1 MATFAQSGKVSPR
14 PLASYWEFLKEEFI
28 PYPGRA
34 ASVGRMVTAATLA
47 MLVTMTF
54 RLPYG
59 AYCAIYALAISRE
72 STQITLKT
80 AVTRI
85 ASYSLGAIYVLIGA
99 TFFVDD
105 PLLRLLWVIGTMFL
119 TFYAMSAMSTF
130 VSAVDIGYL
139 IVLTVPLW
147 DAHLSGEQRLEA
159 TLWAV
164 FALTISCAIA
174 VIVELVFEA
183 TRPGNDLLRSI
194 ADRLSSVEATLV
206 CYGAGAAVDQA
217 TADKVARL
225 AMLGTSR
232 LRCALRTSN
241 YSRDYMEQMG
251 AVVALVGRLV
261 DIAASLTHIGIQTR
275 GDNRPRIR
283 ALATSIGSIRA
294 DLLSG
299 KAPGA
304 IDLNDAS
311 EPAGGGVPL
320 LREMEETVLLIPVAF
335 SSDGSISELG
345 FSPSDEKRLSTFLA
359 PDAFSNLD
367 HLKFGLKGGLAAS
380 LCYIIYNALAWPGI
394 STAVTTC
401 LLTALSTVGFSR
413 QKQILRF
420 AGAIVGGF
428 LFGMGAQIIIL
439 PHLDSIAGFTVLFVA
454 VSAVGAWFA
463 TSSPRLAY
471 FGVQIIV
478 AFYLINLQEFKEQ
491 VSLSIARDRVIG
503 ILLGL
508 LAMWLVFDQLW
519 GVLASVEIKKV
530 FVSNLRWLAEFE
542 RQPQSEERKSAIER
556 SYFLRETINTN
567 FDKVRSL
574 ADGVLFEFGP
584 TRQQDLALR
593 KQVRQ
598 WQPQLRMLFL
608 TRITLFKYRLQLTG
622 FELPEALRAAQL
634 EFDSRLA
641 AVLDRM
647 ADRMEGQTP
656 AEDHD
661 FNDAFERLEKTVG
674 DCRPE
679 GAQRSR
685 AIELQP
691 FLDLS
696 RTAKSLVMSLDN
708 EILPAEIETQCES
721 AVKGF
726 ADSREHRHQPGPYPR
741 F

>member
-1 MATFAQSGKVSPR
+1 MATLAQSGQVSPK
-14 PLASYWEFLKEEFI
+14 PLTSYWEFLKEELV
-28 PYPGRA
+28 PYPGRTA
-34 ASVGRMVTAATLA
+34 LVGRMVMAATLA
-47 MLVTMTF
+47 MLITMTF

-147 DAHLSGEQRLEA
+147 DEHISGEQRLEA

-174 VIVELVFEA
+174 VVVELFFEA

-194 ADRLSSVEATLV
+194 ADRLTSVEATLV
-206 CYGAGAAVDQA
+206 CYGTGGTVDQA
-217 TADKVARL
+217 TANKVARL

-232 LRCALRTSN
+232 LRRTLCTSN
-241 YSRDYMEQMG
+241 YPRDYMEQMG

-261 DIAASLTHIGIQTR
+261 DIAASLSHLGIQVS
-275 GDNRPRIR
+275 GDDRQRIR

-304 IDLNDAS
+304 IELNDAS
-311 EPAGGGVPL
+311 EPSSSGIPL
-320 LREMEETVLLIPVAF
+320 LLEMEKTVLLIPAVF

-345 FSPSDEKRLSTFLA
+345 FLPSDDNRLSTFLA
-359 PDAFSNLD
+359 PDAFSNVD

-380 LCYIIYNALAWPGI
+380 LCYIIYNAIAWPGI

-413 QKQILRF
+413 QKQLLRF
-420 AGAIVGGF
+420 TGAIVGGF
-428 LFGMGAQIIIL
+428 LFGMGAQIVIL
-439 PHLDSIAGFTVLFVA
+439 PHLDSIGEFTVLFVA

-491 VSLSIARDRVIG
+491 ISLSIARDRVIG

-519 GVLASVEIKKV
+519 GALASVEMKKV
-530 FVSNLRWLAEFE
+530 FVANLRWLAEFE
-542 RQPQSEERKSAIER
+542 RQPLSEERKSAIER

-584 TRQQDLALR
+584 SRQQDLVLRSQLR
-593 KQVRQ
+593 K

-622 FELPEALRAAQL
+622 FELPAAVRASQL

-641 AVLDRM
+641 VVLDRM

-661 FNDAFERLEKTVG
+661 FKDAFDRLEKAVRN
-674 DCRPE
+674 CCSE
-679 GAQRSR
+679 GPQRSR
-685 AIELQP
+685 AIELQT
-691 FLDLS
+691 FLALS
-696 RTAKSLVMSLDN
+696 RTTKSLIMSLDN
-708 EILPAEIETQCES
+708 EILPPKIETQGES
-721 AVKGF
+721 VVKGF
-726 ADSREHRHQPGPYPR
+726 AKSREHRHQPAS
-741 F
+741 

>member
-1 MATFAQSGKVSPR
+1 MATFAQTIRQSPEQ
-14 PLASYWEFLKEEFI
+14 LTSYWEFLKEELI

-34 ASVGRMVTAATLA
+34 ALVGRMVMAATLA
-47 MLVTMTF
+47 MLITMTF

-59 AYCAIYALAISRE
+59 AYCAVYAVAISRE
-72 STQITLKT
+72 STHITLKT
-80 AVTRI
+80 AVTRVV
-85 ASYSLGAIYVLIGA
+85 SYSLGAVYVLIGT

-130 VSAVDIGYL
+130 VSALDIGYL
-139 IVLTVPLW
+139 IVMTVPLW
-147 DAHLSGEQRLEA
+147 DEHISGEQRLEA

-164 FALTISCAIA
+164 FALTISCVLA
-174 VIVELVFEA
+174 VVVELAFEA

-194 ADRLSSVEATLV
+194 ADRLTSVEAALA
-206 CYGAGAAVDQA
+206 CYGTGGAVDQA

-232 LRCALRTSN
+232 LRRTVLTSN
-241 YSRDYMEQMG
+241 YPRDYMEQMG

-261 DIAASLTHIGIQTR
+261 DIAASLTHIGVQVG
-275 GDNRPRIR
+275 GDDRQRIR

-294 DLLSG
+294 ELLSG

-304 IDLNDAS
+304 IDLNDAT
-311 EPAGGGVPL
+311 EPASGGVPL
-320 LREMEETVLLIPVAF
+320 LREMEKTVLLIPAAF
-335 SSDGSISELG
+335 SSDGSINELE
-345 FSPSDEKRLSTFLA
+345 FLASDDKRMSTFLA

-380 LCYIIYNALAWPGI
+380 LCYIIYNAIAWPGI

-420 AGAIVGGF
+420 AGAMVGGF
-428 LFGMGAQIIIL
+428 LFGMGAQIVIL

-454 VSAVGAWFA
+454 VSVVGAWFA

-491 VSLSIARDRVIG
+491 ISLSIARDRVIG

-519 GVLASVEIKKV
+519 GALASVEMKKV
-530 FVSNLRWLAEFE
+530 FASNLRWLAEFE
-542 RQPQSEERKSAIER
+542 RQPLSEERKSAIER

-593 KQVRQ
+593 SQLRQ

-622 FELPEALRAAQL
+622 FELPAAVRASQL

-641 AVLDRM
+641 VVLDRM

-661 FNDAFERLEKTVG
+661 FKDAFERLEKAVRN
-674 DCRPE
+674 CCSE
-679 GAQRSR
+679 GPQRSM
-685 AIELQP
+685 AIELKT
-691 FLDLS
+691 FLALS
-696 RTAKSLVMSLDN
+696 RTAK
-708 EILPAEIETQCES
+708 
-721 AVKGF
+721 
-726 ADSREHRHQPGPYPR
+726 
-741 F
+741 

>member
-1 MATFAQSGKVSPR
+1 MATFAQTVPKLPKQ
-14 PLASYWEFLKEEFI
+14 LTSYWEFLKEELI
-28 PYPGRA
+28 PYPGRVA
-34 ASVGRMVTAATLA
+34 LVGRMVMAATLA
-47 MLVTMTF
+47 MLITMTF

-59 AYCAIYALAISRE
+59 AYCAVYAVAISRE
-72 STQITLKT
+72 STHITLKT
-80 AVTRI
+80 AVTRVV
-85 ASYSLGAIYVLIGA
+85 SYSLGAIYVLIGA

-130 VSAVDIGYL
+130 VSALDIGYL
-139 IVLTVPLW
+139 IVMTVPLW
-147 DAHLSGEQRLEA
+147 DEHISGEQRLEA

-164 FALTISCAIA
+164 FALTISCVLA
-174 VIVELVFEA
+174 VVVELVFEA

-194 ADRLSSVEATLV
+194 ADRLTSVEAALV
-206 CYGAGAAVDQA
+206 CYETGGAADQA

-232 LRCALRTSN
+232 LRCTLRTSS
-241 YSRDYMEQMG
+241 YPRDYMEQMG

-261 DIAASLTHIGIQTR
+261 DIAASLTHIGIQMG
-275 GDNRPRIR
+275 GDDRPRIR

-311 EPAGGGVPL
+311 EPLGGGVPL
-320 LREMEETVLLIPVAF
+320 LREMEKTVLLIPTVF
-335 SSDGSISELG
+335 SSSGSMSELG
-345 FSPSDEKRLSTFLA
+345 LSPSDDKRLPTFLA
-359 PDAFSNLD
+359 PDAFSNVD

-380 LCYIIYNALAWPGI
+380 LCYIIYNSIAWPGI

-428 LFGMGAQIIIL
+428 FFGMGAQIVIL

-454 VSAVGAWFA
+454 VSAIATWFA

-491 VSLSIARDRVIG
+491 ISLGIARDRVVG

-508 LAMWLVFDQLW
+508 GAMWLIFDQLW
-519 GVLASVEIKKV
+519 GTLASVEMKKV
-530 FVSNLRWLAEFE
+530 FVSNLRWLAEFA
-542 RQPQSEERKSAIER
+542 RQPLSEERKIAIER

-584 TRQQDLALR
+584 TRQQDLR
-593 KQVRQ
+593 MREQIRD

-622 FELPEALRAAQL
+622 FELPAAVRASQL

-641 AVLDRM
+641 IVLDRM
-647 ADRMEGQTP
+647 ADRMEEKAST
-656 AEDHD
+656 EDCD
-661 FNDAFERLEKTVG
+661 FRDAFERLEKVVRT
-674 DCRPE
+674 CCSE
-679 GAQRSR
+679 GPQQSI
-685 AIELQP
+685 AIELRA
-691 FLDLS
+691 FLAVS
-696 RTAKSLVMSLDN
+696 RTAESLVRSLEN
-708 EILPAEIETQCES
+708 AILPPELGSNPNQL
-721 AVKGF
+721 
-726 ADSREHRHQPGPYPR
+726 
-741 F
+741 

>member
-1 MATFAQSGKVSPR
+1 MATLAQSVQVSPK
-14 PLASYWEFLKEEFI
+14 PPTSYWEFLREELI
-28 PYPGRA
+28 PYQGRA
-34 ASVGRMVTAATLA
+34 ALVGRMVMAATLA
-47 MLVTMTF
+47 MTITMTF

-72 STQITLKT
+72 STQMTLKT

-174 VIVELVFEA
+174 VVVELLYEA
-183 TRPGNDLLRSI
+183 IRPGNDLLRSI
-194 ADRLSSVEATLV
+194 ADRLTSVEATLV
-206 CYGAGAAVDQA
+206 CYGTGGAVDQA

-232 LRCALRTSN
+232 LRCTLRTSN
-241 YSRDYMEQMG
+241 YPRDYMEQMG

-261 DIAASLTHIGIQTR
+261 DIAASLTHIGVQVG
-275 GDNRPRIR
+275 GDDRQRIR

-294 DLLSG
+294 ELLSG

-304 IDLNDAS
+304 IELKDAS
-311 EPAGGGVPL
+311 EPSGSGVLL
-320 LREMEETVLLIPVAF
+320 LREMEKTVLLIPAVF
-335 SSDGSISELG
+335 SGAGTMSELG
-345 FSPSDEKRLSTFLA
+345 FSPSDDKPTSTLLA

-367 HLKFGLKGGLAAS
+367 HVKFGLKGALAAS
-380 LCYIIYNALAWPGI
+380 FCYITYNAIAWPGI

-401 LLTALSTVGFSR
+401 LLTGLSTVGLSR
-413 QKQILRF
+413 QKQALRF

-428 LFGMGAQIIIL
+428 FFGIGAQTVIL
-439 PHLDSIAGFTVLFVA
+439 PYLDSIAGFTVLFIA
-454 VSAVGAWFA
+454 ISAVGAWFA

-478 AFYLINLQEFKEQ
+478 AFYLINLQEFREQ
-491 VSLSIARDRVIG
+491 ISLGVARDRVVG

-508 LAMWLVFDQLW
+508 FIMWVVFDKLW
-519 GVLASVEIKKV
+519 PTLAAVEMKQAFI
-530 FVSNLRWLAEFE
+530 SNLRALAEFE
-542 RQPQSEERKSAIER
+542 RQPLAGERKAAIER
-556 SYFLRETINTN
+556 SYFLRETIHSN

-574 ADGVLFEFGP
+574 ADGLLFEFGP
-584 TRQQDLALR
+584 SRQRDLVLR
-593 KQVRQ
+593 GKIRE

-608 TRITLFKYRLQLTG
+608 TRITLYKYRLQLPG
-622 FELPEALRAAQL
+622 FELPSEVRALQT
-634 EFDSRLA
+634 EFDGRLA
-641 AVLDRM
+641 AILELM
-647 ADRMEGQTP
+647 ANRLENTAP
-656 AEDHD
+656 HEDHD
-661 FNDAFERLEKTVG
+661 FRGAFERLESTARACCLEGPPQSKT
-674 DCRPE
+674 
-679 GAQRSR
+679 
-685 AIELQP
+685 IELDT
-691 FLDLS
+691 FLSLS
-696 RTAKSLVMSLDN
+696 RTAEGLVISLAN
-708 EILPAEIETQCES
+708 EI
-721 AVKGF
+721 
-726 ADSREHRHQPGPYPR
+726 
-741 F
+741 

>member
-1 MATFAQSGKVSPR
+1 MATFAQTIPQSPQQ
-14 PLASYWEFLKEEFI
+14 LTSYWEFLKEELI

-34 ASVGRMVTAATLA
+34 ALVGRMVMAATLA
-47 MLVTMTF
+47 MLISMTF

-59 AYCAIYALAISRE
+59 AYCAIYAVAISRE

-80 AVTRI
+80 AVTRV
-85 ASYSLGAIYVLIGA
+85 ASYALGAIYVLIGA

-105 PLLRLLWVIGTMFL
+105 PQLRLLWVMGTMFL
-119 TFYAMSAMSTF
+119 TFYAMSAMSAF

-147 DAHLSGEQRLEA
+147 DEHISGEQRLEA

-174 VIVELVFEA
+174 VVVELVFEA
-183 TRPGNDLLRSI
+183 ARPGNDLLRSI
-194 ADRLSSVEATLV
+194 ADRLASVEATLV
-206 CYGAGAAVDQA
+206 CYGTGGAADHA
-217 TADKVARL
+217 TADKVTRL

-232 LRCALRTSN
+232 LRYTLRTSN
-241 YSRDYMEQMG
+241 YPRDYMEQMG

-261 DIAASLTHIGIQTR
+261 DIAASLTHIGIQMG
-275 GDNRPRIR
+275 GDDRPRIR
-283 ALATSIGSIRA
+283 ALATSIASIRA

-304 IDLNDAS
+304 IELNDAS
-311 EPAGGGVPL
+311 QPLSGGVPL
-320 LREMEETVLLIPVAF
+320 LLEMEKTALLIPAVF

-345 FSPSDEKRLSTFLA
+345 FLPSDDNRLSTFLA
-359 PDAFSNLD
+359 PDAFSNVD

-380 LCYIIYNALAWPGI
+380 LCYIIYNAIAWPGI

-413 QKQILRF
+413 QKQVLRF

-428 LFGMGAQIIIL
+428 LFGMGAQIVIL
-439 PHLDSIAGFTVLFVA
+439 PHLDSIAEFTVLFVA

-491 VSLSIARDRVIG
+491 ISLSIARDRVIG

-519 GVLASVEIKKV
+519 GALASVEMKKV
-530 FVSNLRWLAEFE
+530 FVSNLRSLAEFE
-542 RQPQSEERKSAIER
+542 RQPLSEERKSAIER

-584 TRQQDLALR
+584 TRAQDLALR
-593 KQVRQ
+593 EQVRQ

-622 FELPEALRAAQL
+622 FELPAAVRASQP

-641 AVLDRM
+641 VVLDRM
-647 ADRMEGQTP
+647 ADRMEGKTP

-661 FNDAFERLEKTVG
+661 FKDAFERLEKAVRTCG
-674 DCRPE
+674 SERP
-679 GAQRSR
+679 QRSM
-685 AIELQP
+685 AIELKT
-691 FLDLS
+691 FLALS
-696 RTAKSLVMSLDN
+696 RTAKNLVMSLDN
-708 EILPAEIETQCES
+708 EILPPKIETQCES
-721 AVKGF
+721 AVKRF
-726 ADSREHRHQPGPYPR
+726 AKSREHRNEPGP
-741 F
+741 

>member
-1 MATFAQSGKVSPR
+1 MATLAQTIPESSN
-14 PLASYWEFLKEEFI
+14 PLASYWEFIKEELI

-34 ASVGRMVTAATLA
+34 ALAGRMVMAATLA
-47 MLVTMTF
+47 MLITMTF

-72 STQITLKT
+72 STRITLKT

-85 ASYSLGAIYVLIGA
+85 VAYSLGAVYVLIGA

-105 PLLRLLWVIGTMFL
+105 PVLRLLWVIGTMFL
-119 TFYAMSAMSTF
+119 TFYAISAMTDG
-130 VSAVDIGYL
+130 AAATAIGYL
-139 IVLTVPLW
+139 IVITVPLW
-147 DAHLSGEQRLEA
+147 DKHISGELRLEG

-164 FALTISCAIA
+164 FALSIGNAIA
-174 VIVELVFEA
+174 VVVEVLFK
-183 TRPGNDLLRSI
+183 TIRPGNDLLRSI
-194 ADRLSSVEATLV
+194 ADRLSAVESVLACYATD
-206 CYGAGAAVDQA
+206 GRTDQ
-217 TADKVARL
+217 TTEESVTRL

-232 LRCALRTSN
+232 LRHSLRTSD
-241 YSRDYMEQMG
+241 YPRDSMEQMG

-261 DIAASLTHIGIQTR
+261 DIAASLTHIGIQIA
-275 GDNRPRIR
+275 GDDRQRIR

-299 KAPGA
+299 RVPSA
-304 IDLNDAS
+304 IELNDAS
-311 EPAGGGVPL
+311 ELSGGGSPL
-320 LREMEETVLLIPVAF
+320 LREMEKTVLLIPQVF
-335 SSDGSISELG
+335 SSAGSTSDPTL
-345 FSPSDEKRLSTFLA
+345 SPSEDKRPSTFLA

-380 LCYIIYNALAWPGI
+380 LCYIIYNAIAWPGI

-413 QKQILRF
+413 QKQLLRF

-428 LFGMGAQIIIL
+428 FFGIGAQIFIL
-439 PHLDSIAGFTVLFVA
+439 PYVDSIVGFTVLFIA

-491 VSLSIARDRVIG
+491 ISLSIARDRVVG

-508 LAMWLVFDQLW
+508 LVMWLVFDQLW
-519 GVLASVEIKKV
+519 GALASVEMKKV
-530 FVSNLRWLAEFE
+530 FISNLRWLAEFQ
-542 RQPQSEERKSAIER
+542 RQPLSEERKAAIER
-556 SYFLRETINTN
+556 SYFLRDTINTN

-584 TRQQDLALR
+584 SRQQDLVLRSQLR
-593 KQVRQ
+593 K

-608 TRITLFKYRLQLTG
+608 MRITLFKYRLQLTG
-622 FELPEALRAAQL
+622 FELPAAVRASQL

-641 AVLDRM
+641 VVLDRM
-647 ADRMEGQTP
+647 ADRIEERAP
-656 AEDHD
+656 KEDHD
-661 FNDAFERLEKTVG
+661 FTDEFEHLEKAVRT
-674 DCRPE
+674 CCSE
-679 GAQRSR
+679 GLQRS
-685 AIELQP
+685 IKLET
-691 FLDLS
+691 FLALC

-708 EILPAEIETQCES
+708 EILPPKLGSNA
-721 AVKGF
+721 
-726 ADSREHRHQPGPYPR
+726 HQR
-741 F
+741 

>member
-1 MATFAQSGKVSPR
+1 MATFAQTIPKSPKQ
-14 PLASYWEFLKEEFI
+14 LTSYWEFLKEELI

-34 ASVGRMVTAATLA
+34 ALVARMVMAATLA
-47 MLVTMTF
+47 MLITMTF

-80 AVTRI
+80 AANRI
-85 ASYSLGAIYVLIGA
+85 VSYSLGAAYVLIGA
-99 TFFVDD
+99 TIFVDD
-105 PLLRLLWVIGTMFL
+105 PLLRLLWVIGSMFL

-139 IVLTVPLW
+139 IVITVPLW
-147 DAHLSGEQRLEA
+147 DGHISGEQRLEA

-164 FALTISCAIA
+164 FALTIGNA
-174 VIVELVFEA
+174 VAVVVELLFEG
-183 TRPGNDLLRSI
+183 TRPGTDLLRSI
-194 ADRLSSVEATLV
+194 ADRLTSVEAALV
-206 CYGAGAAVDQA
+206 CYGTGGPVDPA

-232 LRCALRTSN
+232 LRRTLRTSN
-241 YSRDYMEQMG
+241 YPRDYMEQMG
-251 AVVALVGRLV
+251 TVVALVGRLV
-261 DIAASLTHIGIQTR
+261 DIAASLTHIGIQIG
-275 GDNRPRIR
+275 GDDRQRMR

-299 KAPGA
+299 RVPSV
-304 IDLNDAS
+304 IELNDAS
-311 EPAGGGVPL
+311 ELSGGGIPL
-320 LREMEETVLLIPVAF
+320 LREMEKTVLLIPAVF
-335 SSDGSISELG
+335 SSAGPTSDLSL
-345 FSPSDEKRLSTFLA
+345 SPSDDKRPPTFLA

-380 LCYIIYNALAWPGI
+380 LCYIIYNAIAWPGI

-420 AGAIVGGF
+420 TGAIVGGF
-428 LFGMGAQIIIL
+428 LFGMGAQIVIL
-439 PHLDSIAGFTVLFVA
+439 PHLDSIAEFTVLFVA

-491 VSLSIARDRVIG
+491 ISLSIARDRVIG

-519 GVLASVEIKKV
+519 GALASVEMKKV

-542 RQPQSEERKSAIER
+542 RQPLSEERKSAIER

-584 TRQQDLALR
+584 SRQQDLVLRSQLR
-593 KQVRQ
+593 K

-622 FELPEALRAAQL
+622 FELPAAVHASQL

-641 AVLDRM
+641 VVLDRM

-661 FNDAFERLEKTVG
+661 FKDAFERLEKAVRT
-674 DCRPE
+674 CCSE
-679 GAQRSR
+679 GPQRSM
-685 AIELQP
+685 AIELKT
-691 FLDLS
+691 FLALS
-696 RTAKSLVMSLDN
+696 RTAESLVMSLDN
-708 EILPAEIETQCES
+708 EILPRKIGQQCAS
-721 AVKGF
+721 AVKGRPRD
-726 ADSREHRHQPGPYPR
+726 ADIAANQIHDSA
-741 F
+741 